1 MKASPTLASNL
12 QMVSPNLSVDT
23 RMDAFPSGLVSTKD
37 AVKLV
42 TASLERTV
50 NAATMAPAAAV
61 TEPAAK

>member
-12 QMVSPNLSVDT
+12 QMVSPALSVDT